1 MGWATRMGTVA
12 LVALSGTAGWMLH
25 GLMQPA
31 PPPAAAPAP
40 APADPASRASLLA
53 FPAAPQAD
61 AEADRVELHADGS
74 ASIQVRQQAP
84 AWVLA
89 ELCRQGARGLAGCGS
104 GAAPVAAAP
113 ASGAAQ
119 TLSRLKNPDE
129 RARLQALM
137 QARDE
142 GQALPEGT
150 LQALM
155 ASDPSEQ
162 VRMEAFDSYIEGRSG
177 TMAEMRAALQA
188 VLRIPDAALQA
199 RAREQLDEL
208 EEAYRHD
215 GAVPR

>member
-1 MGWATRMGTVA
+1 MSWATRMGTLA

-31 PPPAAAPAP
+31 PPAAAAP

-53 FPAAPQAD
+53 FPAAPTAD
-61 AEADRVELHADGS
+61 ADRVELHPDGS
-74 ASIQVRQQAP
+74 ASIQVRQRPP
-84 AWVLA
+84 AWVLG

-104 GAAPVAAAP
+104 GGVPIAAAP
-113 ASGAAQ
+113 ASGTAQ
-119 TLSRLKNPDE
+119 TLSRLKNPDAQ
-129 RARLQALM
+129 ARLQALM

-162 VRMEAFDSYIEGRSG
+162 VRLEAFDSYIEGRSG

-208 EEAYRHD
+208 EDAYRDD
-215 GAVPR
+215 GAVPQ

>member
-1 MGWATRMGTVA
+1 MGWTTRMGTLA

-25 GLMQPA
+25 GLVQPA
-31 PPPAAAPAP
+31 PPPAAVPAP
-40 APADPASRASLLA
+40 VPADPASRASLLA
-53 FPAAPQAD
+53 FPAAPNAD
-61 AEADRVELHADGS
+61 ADADRVELHPDGS
-74 ASIQVRQQAP
+74 TSIQVRQRAP
-84 AWVLA
+84 SWVLA

-104 GAAPVAAAP
+104 GATPVAAAP

-129 RARLQALM
+129 QARLLALM

-142 GQALPEGT
+142 GQMLPEGT

-162 VRMEAFDSYIEGRSG
+162 VRMEAFDSYIERHSG
-177 TMAEMRAALQA
+177 TTAEMRAALQA
-188 VLRIPDAALQA
+188 VLRIPDAMLQT

-208 EEAYRHD
+208 DAAYRNN
-215 GAVPR
+215 GAVPQ

>member
-1 MGWATRMGTVA
+1 MSWATRMGTLA
-12 LVALSGTAGWMLH
+12 LVALSGTAGWVLH
-25 GLMQPA
+25 GLMLPA
-31 PPPAAAPAP
+31 PPPAAVPAP

-53 FPAAPQAD
+53 FPAAPNADAD

-74 ASIQVRQQAP
+74 ASIQV
-84 AWVLA
+84 
-89 ELCRQGARGLAGCGS
+89 LCRQGARGLAGCAP

-113 ASGAAQ
+113 VPSAAQ

-129 RARLQALM
+129 QARLQALM

-208 EEAYRHD
+208 EDAYRQD

>member
-1 MGWATRMGTVA
+1 MSWATRMGTLA
-12 LVALSGTAGWMLH
+12 LVALSGTAGWVLH
-25 GLMQPA
+25 GLMLPA

-40 APADPASRASLLA
+40 ASADPASRASLLA
-53 FPAAPQAD
+53 FPAAANPD
-61 AEADRVELHADGS
+61 ADRVELHPDGS
-74 ASIQVRQQAP
+74 ASIQVRQRPP
-84 AWVLA
+84 AWVLG
-89 ELCRQGARGLAGCGS
+89 ELCRQGARGLAGCAS
-104 GAAPVAAAP
+104 GGAPVAAAP
-113 ASGAAQ
+113 ASGTAQ
-119 TLSRLKNPDE
+119 TLSRLKSPDE
-129 RARLQALM
+129 QARLQALM
-137 QARDE
+137 QARDA

-188 VLRIPDAALQA
+188 VLRIPDAMLQT

-208 EEAYRHD
+208 EDAYRHD

>member
-1 MGWATRMGTVA
+1 MSWATRTGTLA
-12 LVALSGTAGWMLH
+12 LVALSGTAGWTLH
-25 GLMQPA
+25 GWMQPV
-31 PPPAAAPAP
+31 PPPAAVPAP
-40 APADPASRASLLA
+40 APADPAPRASLLA

-61 AEADRVELHADGS
+61 ADTDRVELHPDGN
-74 ASIQVRQQAP
+74 ASIQVRERTP

-89 ELCRQGARGLAGCGS
+89 ELCRQGARGLAGCGP
-104 GAAPVAAAP
+104 GAAAA

-119 TLSRLKNPDE
+119 TLSRLKNPNE
-129 RARLQALM
+129 QARLQALM

-142 GQALPEGT
+142 GLALPEGT

-188 VLRIPDAALQA
+188 VMRLPDAALQA

-208 EEAYRHD
+208 DAAYRNN
-215 GAVPR
+215 GAVPQ